1 MEIDKKL
8 VGERIS
14 AIRKSL
20 GLTMELFGNKVLN
33 ADRSLVSKWERG
45 KAVPNNAR
53 VKIIAEIGNVSVSYL
68 LYGKTTFD
76 DLSDEDKA
84 RILAEQSKNLSD
96 REKGGIENLRYFL
109 DNPNSNSKSYRHTVF
124 LLSAALHYS
133 YVHEKKPDEDPVL
146 IRMMENIINILNDY
160 AVSGEETSN
169 YTKEEIRKT
178 LIERLDYILDNSKN
192 EIE

>member
-20 GLTMELFGNKVLN
+20 GLTMEMFGNKVLN

-84 RILAEQSKNLSD
+84 RILAEQSENLSK

-109 DNPNSNSKSYRHTVF
+109 DNPNSESKSFRYTIN
-124 LLSAALHYS
+124 LLSAALRYS
-133 YVHEKKPDEDPVL
+133 YINEKQPDEDPVL
-146 IRMMENIINILNDY
+146 IRFMEDVITILNDY
-160 AVSGEETSN
+160 EMGTSN
-169 YTKEEIRKT
+169 YTKEEIRNT

>member
-20 GLTMELFGNKVLN
+20 GLTMEMFGNKVLN

-53 VKIIAEIGNVSVSYL
+53 VKIIAELGNVSVSYL

-76 DLSDEDKA
+76 DLSDEDKT
-84 RILAEQSKNLSD
+84 RILAEQSENLSK

-109 DNPNSNSKSYRHTVF
+109 DNYRESLSYRRTVN
-124 LLSAALHYS
+124 LLSAALRYS
-133 YVHEKKPDEDPVL
+133 YINEKQPDEDPKL
-146 IRMMENIINILNDY
+146 IRSLEYIIKILNDY
-160 AVSGEETSN
+160 ATSGEMTSGKN
-169 YTKEEIRKT
+169 KEQVREN
-178 LIERLDYILDNSKN
+178 LIEHLSDILDNSKN

>member
-53 VKIIAEIGNVSVSYL
+53 VKIIAEIGNVSVPYL

-84 RILAEQSKNLSD
+84 RILAEQSENLSK
-96 REKGGIENLRYFL
+96 REKGSIENLRYFL